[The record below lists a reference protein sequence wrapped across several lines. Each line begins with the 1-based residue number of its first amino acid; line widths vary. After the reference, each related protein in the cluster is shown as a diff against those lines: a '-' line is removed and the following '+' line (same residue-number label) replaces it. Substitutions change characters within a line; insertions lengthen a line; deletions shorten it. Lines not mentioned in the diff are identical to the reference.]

1 MQKKHY
7 LLCAA
12 LIIIP
17 ICTVT
22 FFTVYAFWDKCEKSS
37 KENRYLAK
45 CPEYNAEAWF
55 DGKYEAGLEAF
66 LNDHV
71 YRRDDVIDAAANFET
86 LLKKKQAVQMTK
98 STRERKDIGTD
109 ALILEDRIL
118 ALYINNDDITNEL
131 IKTCRKLYDIIPE
144 KLEKYIMISPTR
156 IEFEEEE
163 YKQYSDSQGDVI
175 FKIYAGMPKD
185 VKAIDSYLLM
195 KSAVG
200 TFGTD
205 RLYFRTD
212 HHWTEL
218 GASFGANALLSAMGK
233 NLVNPLM
240 YEEVNQ
246 GSFYGYLAVMHNT
259 NSDEMLPDEFIYY
272 KNAEDIYE
280 DAYGVEGADISQCIH
295 EKLVEPSRAG
305 YYTFVERSYQY
316 VVVEGKTKGG
326 GNLLMVNDSYGNALV
341 PWIAEQYENIIMVDP
356 RCFTGGKK
364 KLLDIVKE
372 YKVDSFIINL
382 AGLIPGSTF
391 AGDMEKLCK

>member
-7 LLCAA
+7 LLCTVF
-12 LIIIP
+12 IIIP

-22 FFTVYAFWDKCEKSS
+22 FFTVYAFWDKCAKSS
-37 KENRYLAK
+37 KENRYLSK

-156 IEFEEEE
+156 IEFEAEE
-163 YKQYSDSQGDVI
+163 YKQYSDSQGNVI
-175 FKIYAGMPKD
+175 FKIYSGMPKD

-195 KSAVG
+195 KSAVD

-272 KNAEDIYE
+272 K
-280 DAYGVEGADISQCIH
+280 
-295 EKLVEPSRAG
+295 
-305 YYTFVERSYQY
+305 
-316 VVVEGKTKGG
+316 KG
-326 GNLLMVNDSYGNALV
+326 N
-341 PWIAEQYENIIMVDP
+341 
-356 RCFTGGKK
+356 
-364 KLLDIVKE
+364 
-372 YKVDSFIINL
+372 
-382 AGLIPGSTF
+382 
-391 AGDMEKLCK
+391 